1 MGEVSVLL
9 LTLAAGQGL
18 VEGRLGVNSMSVAFF
33 MGIEKA
39 RPGCRFQ
46 CHGPLHIVIVGPY
59 GTYLVEGQ
67 NLLEVHA
74 VQLHPEGVGGVHPA
88 GGLGHTA
95 PNTHGTS
102 DKPLI
107 GGRSILRRAGASWV
121 SVSVSD
127 K

>member
-18 VEGRLGVNSMSVAFF
+18 VEGRLGVVGVNSMSVAFF

-46 CHGPLHIVIVGPY
+46 RHGPLHIVIVGPY

-88 GGLGHTA
+88 GGLGHAA

-107 GGRSILRRAGASWV
+107 GGISILRRAGAS
-121 SVSVSD
+121 
-127 K
+127 